1 MAISDICQQRKRY
14 VLELLE
20 GSLFDPRYDLR
31 VDLITFSRIGG
42 CLRNEM
48 VPFSVMKNSV
58 NMQDVIY

>member
-1 MAISDICQQRKRY
+1 MTISDICQQRKRY

-31 VDLITFSRIGG
+31 VDLITFSRIGD

-48 VPFSVMKNSV
+48 VLFSVMKNSV